1 MAPEEETHG
10 RRPHEDDDDAHR
22 HEDERDHVGD
32 RRAVTVVRSYGVMV
46 PPGEWSKLDEPAT
59 RPEED
64 GSPAAPGAR

>member
-1 MAPEEETHG
+1 MAPEKEAQGG
-10 RRPHEDDDDAHR
+10 RPQKNDGDGHR
-22 HEDERDHVGD
+22 DEDERDHVGD